1 MDKTFKGLLRIYVML
16 LVLANIDY
24 DPNTTICSMA
34 CSFVDKSGSE
44 IDVE

>member
-1 MDKTFKGLLRIYVML
+1 MEKTFKGMLRILFVL

-24 DPNTTICSMA
+24 EPNTTIRSMA
-34 CSFVDKSGSE
+34 CSFVDKPGSE